1 MAILFSTESATYIQ
15 TLSAV
20 LASKPKRSLLRLHLT
35 FVLGRVYPNL
45 ESKFKEQVI
54 TEIVFPF
61 LLFSKPRQHTAE
73 VVWYIMA
80 ETMIEETG
88 MECEMLKGCA
98 DIVKAERE
106 ENNGDVVEK
115 MRSINAALSIKIARK
130 YQTPL

>member
-1 MAILFSTESATYIQ
+1 
-15 TLSAV
+15 
-20 LASKPKRSLLRLHLT
+20 
-35 FVLGRVYPNL
+35 
-45 ESKFKEQVI
+45 
-54 TEIVFPF
+54 
-61 LLFSKPRQHTAE
+61 
-73 VVWYIMA
+73 
-80 ETMIEETG
+80 MIEETG